1 MAGGCTAGV
10 SVACAVGDG
19 EKRRG
24 KREMYLCTAGGVLRG
39 AACDELR
46 AVVLEQVFVEGH
58 VLFFG
63 EDGVVGLEA
72 VLGEHGL
79 ITRVI

>member
-1 MAGGCTAGV
+1 
-10 SVACAVGDG
+10 
-19 EKRRG
+19 
-24 KREMYLCTAGGVLRG
+24 MYLCTAGGVLRG

-79 ITRVI
+79 ITREMWSVLASGGTVCWDLPLALDI